1 MKTAAIDGGQCTANL
16 IYGRTNIESLQK
28 MNGDSV
34 DCVVTSPPYWGLRDY
49 GADGQLGLEES
60 VSDYVQ
66 QMTKTFAEIKR
77 VLKSTGTVWL
87 NLGDTYKNKQL
98 MGVPWRVAF
107 ALQDD
112 GWFLRQEIIWHK
124 PNPMPESVTDRC
136 TKASES
142 IFLLAKSSSY
152 FFDAESI
159 KEENAGS
166 LPYGDKKNFK
176 MNDNRAQGRHG
187 KGSMFS
193 GGSRQEY
200 IEKYYLNGRN
210 RRSVW
215 TITTQPFSG
224 AHFAVFPEEIPRLA
238 ILAGCPVGGTVLD
251 PFSGSGTTGKMALK
265 NGRNY
270 IGLDIND
277 DYFDVAER
285 RVSPLKADVAANDN
299 QLEMF

>member
-1 MKTAAIDGGQCTANL
+1 MKPTAIDGGHCTANL
-16 IYGRTNIESLQK
+16 FYGRPNLEVMK
-28 MNGDSV
+28 EMNDDSV

-49 GADGQLGLEES
+49 GADGQVGLEKTYEG
-60 VSDYVQ
+60 YIEE
-66 QMTKTFAEIKR
+66 MTTIFREVRRI
-77 VLKSTGTVWL
+77 LKDDGTLWL

-98 MGVPWRVAF
+98 IGVPWRVAF
-107 ALQDD
+107 ALQSD

-152 FFDAESI
+152 FFDAEAI

-200 IEKYYLNGRN
+200 IEKYYMNGRN

-238 ILAGCPVGGTVLD
+238 ILAGCHVGGTVLD
-251 PFSGSGTTGKMALK
+251 PFSGSGTTGKMAMKL
-265 NGRNY
+265 GRNY
-270 IGLDIND
+270 VGIDLNE
-277 DYFDVAER
+277 DYLEIAER
-285 RVSPLKADVAANDN
+285 RVSPLKSDVTSDDD

>member
-1 MKTAAIDGGQCTANL
+1 MKTVAIDGGQCTANL

-28 MNGDSV
+28 MNDDSV

-66 QMTKTFAEIKR
+66 QMTKTFSEIKR

-107 ALQDD
+107 ALQND
-112 GWFLRQEIIWHK
+112 GWLLRQEIIWHK

>member
-1 MKTAAIDGGQCTANL
+1 MKTVAIDGGQCTASL

-28 MNGDSV
+28 MNDDSV

-270 IGLDIND
+270 VGLDINEE
-277 DYFDVAER
+277 YLDVAER

>member
-1 MKTAAIDGGQCTANL
+1 MKKMTIDGGQCTANL
-16 IYGRTNIESLQK
+16 IYGCANIQSLEK
-28 MNGDSV
+28 MNDDSV

-66 QMTKTFAEIKR
+66 QMTRTFAEIKR

-98 MGVPWRVAF
+98 MGIPWRVAF

-152 FFDAESI
+152 FFDAEAI

-187 KGSMFS
+187 KNSMFS
-193 GGSRQEY
+193 GGSRKEY

-238 ILAGCPVGGTVLD
+238 ILAGCPIGGTVLD

-270 IGLDIND
+270 IGLDINE
-277 DYFDVAER
+277 DYLSVAER
-285 RVSPLKADVAANDN
+285 RVSPLKSDVADDDS

>member
-1 MKTAAIDGGQCTANL
+1 
-16 IYGRTNIESLQK
+16 

>member
-1 MKTAAIDGGQCTANL
+1 MKKMTIDGGQCTANL
-16 IYGRTNIESLQK
+16 IYGCANIQSLEK
-28 MNGDSV
+28 MNDDSV

-98 MGVPWRVAF
+98 MGIPWRVAF

-112 GWFLRQEIIWHK
+112 GWLLRQEIIWHK

-152 FFDAESI
+152 FFDAEAI

-187 KGSMFS
+187 KNSMFS
-193 GGSRQEY
+193 GGSRKEY

-238 ILAGCPVGGTVLD
+238 ILAGCPIGGTVLD

-270 IGLDIND
+270 IGLDINE
-277 DYFDVAER
+277 DYLSVAER
-285 RVSPLKADVAANDN
+285 RVSPLKSDVADDDS

>member
-1 MKTAAIDGGQCTANL
+1 MKELAIDGGHCTASL
-16 IYGRTNIESLQK
+16 IYGVPNVESLRK
-28 MNGDSV
+28 MNEDSV

-60 VSDYVQ
+60 AQDYVAE
-66 QMTKTFAEIKR
+66 MTAIFSEVKR
-77 VLKSTGTVWL
+77 VLKPTGTVWL

-98 MGVPWRVAF
+98 MGIPWRVAF

-152 FFDAESI
+152 FFDAEAI

-265 NGRNY
+265 HGRNY
-270 IGLDIND
+270 IGLDVNE
-277 DYFDVAER
+277 DYLDLAER
-285 RVSPLKADVAANDN
+285 RVSPLKADIADDDS